1 MDICPTCFDEKG
13 IEVELIY
20 QRAEWE
26 SLSGRA
32 TVQQYSECIFCPE
45 CDEVFNWENW
55 GNLDE

>member
-1 MDICPTCFDEKG
+1 MYLCPTCFDKKG

-55 GNLDE
+55 T